1 MALKQVP
8 RKKGVFMKGLPG
20 GMAQLMK
27 QANQMQMRMKKTQD
41 ELGTKEYEATS
52 GGGAVKVKV
61 NGNYLI
67 LSLTVDPE
75 VLKAGD
81 VEMLQDMIVSAT
93 NEAVKTAR
101 DTSAKEMEKITGGM
115 NIPGMF

>member
-1 MALKQVP
+1 
-8 RKKGVFMKGLPG
+8 MKGMPG

-27 QANQMQMRMKKTQD
+27 QANQMQMKMKKAQED
-41 ELGTKEYEATS
+41 LALAEYEATS

-61 NGNYLI
+61 NGNHMITALNI
-67 LSLTVDPE
+67 DAE

-81 VEMLQDMIVSAT
+81 VEMLQDMILSAV

-101 DTSAKEMEKITGGM
+101 DTSAKEMEKITGGL

>member
-1 MALKQVP
+1 
-8 RKKGVFMKGLPG
+8 MKGLPG

-27 QANQMQMRMKKTQD
+27 QANQMQLRMKKTQE
-41 ELGTKEYEATS
+41 ELAKKEYEASS

-61 NGNYLI
+61 NGDHMI
-67 LSLTVDPE
+67 VSLTIDPE

-81 VEMLQDMIVSAT
+81 AEMLQDMILSAT
-93 NEAVKTAR
+93 NEAVKTAK
-101 DTSAKEMEKITGGM
+101 DEHAKEMEKVTGGM

>member
-1 MALKQVP
+1 
-8 RKKGVFMKGLPG
+8 MKGMPG

-27 QANQMQMRMKKTQD
+27 QANQMQMKMKKAQED
-41 ELGTKEYEATS
+41 LAKAEYEATS

-61 NGNYLI
+61 NGDHMI
-67 LSLTVDPE
+67 TSLTIDPE

-81 VEMLQDMIVSAT
+81 VEMLQDMILSAT

-101 DTSAKEMEKITGGM
+101 DTSAKEMEKITGGL